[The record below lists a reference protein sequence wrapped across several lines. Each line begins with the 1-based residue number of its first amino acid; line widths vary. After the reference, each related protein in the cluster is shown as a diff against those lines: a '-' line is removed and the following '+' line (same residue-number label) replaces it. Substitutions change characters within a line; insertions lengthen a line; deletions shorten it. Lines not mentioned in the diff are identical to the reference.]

1 MPDSI
6 WNWFNFGIEKKIEFL
21 FVDQILLYDVDEDRF
36 NSQQPLKELGE
47 YLKKESIL
55 SLFSIDLKD

>member
-1 MPDSI
+1 M
-6 WNWFNFGIEKKIEFL
+6 EFL

-47 YLKKESIL
+47 YLRKESIS

>member
-36 NSQQPLKELGE
+36 NSRQPLKELGE

-55 SLFSIDLKD
+55 SLFSIELKD